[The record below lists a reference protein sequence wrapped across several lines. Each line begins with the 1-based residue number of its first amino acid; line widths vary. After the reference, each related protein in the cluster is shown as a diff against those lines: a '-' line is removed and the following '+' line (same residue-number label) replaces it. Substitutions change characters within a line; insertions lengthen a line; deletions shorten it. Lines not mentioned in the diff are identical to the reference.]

1 MSNTTTPSADPQPE
15 PADSEPDTRG
25 AVQLVDVVLTF
36 FTLVPIIVLA
46 PVFYKF
52 TGMASSEA
60 DPFSSLLLQL
70 VLPMLI
76 IALIISVGVSARRQ

>member
-1 MSNTTTPSADPQPE
+1 MSTTTPDPDPE
-15 PADSEPDTRG
+15 PTANRPDTRG

-76 IALIISVGVSARRQ
+76 IALIISVGVSARRGS